1 MIDQQTIDRVI
12 GAAQI
17 VDVVSEFVTL
27 RKRGANYIGLCP
39 FHPDKSP
46 SFSVNPSKNVCKCF
60 SCDQGGSPV
69 TFLMKKEQM
78 TFYEAIRWL
87 GRKYGIEIEE
97 KKMSEEDRQR
107 QTDREGMFN
116 LNEFA
121 QSCFEDDLFNTPEGR
136 NIGLTY
142 FRERGLQDET
152 IHRYHLGY
160 ALENREDLARRAL
173 QRGHKRQYLLDG
185 TGVGLCYGDDP
196 RKTPVCRFAGRVIF
210 PHHSLSGKCIAFAG
224 RILQRV
230 DHAFKKYVNSPES
243 AIYHKSDLP
252 YGLYEA
258 KSAMTKENLCYVV
271 EGNVDVLSMSQ
282 AGFQNVI
289 AASGTALTTEHIR
302 IVKRFTNNCVLM
314 FDADGAGIN
323 AALKSI
329 DLLLLE
335 GMNVR
340 LLLLPQG
347 EDPDSFCRKNSSES
361 VRQYFD
367 QNQQDFITFKT
378 QMLLRGIRPNDPY
391 AKAQVAQ
398 NVCNSLALI
407 ADPITSSILVGQ
419 VSQLLNIGEQ
429 EVMRFVN
436 QAKQNN
442 YQAEVRKMEV
452 EMRREQARLEREE
465 LGITQSSQTDST
477 ATTATT
483 STPANTTDYPD
494 DGFLPPDWDDSIPKN
509 NNQQPIP
516 AGSTPHQPAQTSS
529 TPTSSAPATYGP
541 SRPTDRFE
549 RNIIGLIVRHGG
561 EIFDFVFDN
570 PDTKQKEVYPFRVID
585 FIYSELNNDQV
596 ALQHP
601 LYARMYQMA
610 LDASADSN
618 VVWDSVRFFSNL
630 FNDPEVQHTADNLMQ
645 DRYEA
650 MGTVEHQEQ
659 LDVLVPRS
667 VLELKACIL
676 QTDIDNL
683 TRQLRNPSDPSML
696 NAIMTE
702 LYQKKELMKIFDKQ
716 LGERVVNPLR
726 R

>member
-1 MIDQQTIDRVI
+1 MIDQQTIDRI
-12 GAAQI
+12 IDSAQI

-27 RKRGANYIGLCP
+27 KRRGINYVGLCP

-46 SFSVNPSKNVCKCF
+46 SFYVNPTKNVCKCF
-60 SCDQGGSPV
+60 SCGEGGSPV

-78 TFYEAIRWL
+78 TFYESIRWL

-97 KKMSEEDRQR
+97 KKLNDEERRR

-121 QSCFEDDLFNTPEGR
+121 QKCFEDDLFNTAEGR

-152 IHRYHLGY
+152 IHRFHLGY
-160 ALENREDLARRAL
+160 ALEDKEDLARRAL
-173 QRGHKRQYLLDG
+173 QRAHKREYLLDG

-196 RKTPVCRFAGRVIF
+196 KKTPICRFAGRVIF

-258 KSAMTKENLCYVV
+258 KNAMARENLCYVV

-289 AASGTALTTEHIR
+289 AASGTALTSEHIR
-302 IVKRFTNNCVLM
+302 IIQRFTHNCVLM
-314 FDADGAGIN
+314 FDADGAGIT

-347 EDPDSFCRKNSSES
+347 EDPDSFCRKNNTEQ
-361 VRQYFD
+361 VRQYFE

-378 QMLLRGIRPNDPY
+378 KMLLRGINPNDPY

-398 NVCNSLALI
+398 NVCNSVALI
-407 ADPITSSILVGQ
+407 SDPITSSILVGQ
-419 VSQLLNIGEQ
+419 VSQLLHIGEQ
-429 EVMRFVN
+429 DVMRYVN

-442 YQAEVRKMEV
+442 YQAEVRKMEI
-452 EMRREQARLEREE
+452 EMRREQARREREE
-465 LGITQSSQTDST
+465 LGVKETVPPALSETQNASSS
-477 ATTATT
+477 
-483 STPANTTDYPD
+483 SE
-494 DGFLPPDWDDSIPKN
+494 LPSV
-509 NNQQPIP
+509 QP
-516 AGSTPHQPAQTSS
+516 SQPAPQ
-529 TPTSSAPATYGP
+529 ATQQV
-541 SRPTDRFE
+541 SRLTDRFE
-549 RNIIGLIVRHGG
+549 RNIIKLLVRHGG
-561 EIFDFVFDN
+561 EYFNFQYEDPN
-570 PDTKQKEVYPFRVID
+570 TRQKLSYTYRVID
-585 FIYSELNNDQV
+585 FIYMELGRD
-596 ALQHP
+596 ALDFQHP
-601 LYARMYQMA
+601 LYARIFQIA
-610 LDASADSN
+610 LDATTDSN
-618 VVWDSVRFFSNL
+618 VPWDSVKFFSNY
-630 FNDPEVQHTADNLMQ
+630 FQDPEVQQTAINMMQ

-650 MGTVEHQEQ
+650 LGVVEHNEQ
-659 LDVLVPRS
+659 IEVLVPRS
-667 VLELKACIL
+667 ILELKSCIL
-676 QTDIDNL
+676 QMDIDRL
-683 TRQLRNPSDPSML
+683 MQQLRTPTDPATMQT
-696 NAIMTE
+696 IMTE
-702 LYQKKELMKIFDKQ
+702 LNDKKNLMKLFDKE

>member
-1 MIDQQTIDRVI
+1 MIDQQTIDRI
-12 GAAQI
+12 ISTAQI

-27 RKRGANYIGLCP
+27 RRRGANYIGLCP

-46 SFSVNPSKNVCKCF
+46 SFSVNPVKNVCKCF

-87 GRKYGIEIEE
+87 GKKYGIEVEE
-97 KKMSEEDRQR
+97 KKMSEEDRRR

-116 LNEFA
+116 VNEFA
-121 QSCFEDDLFNTPEGR
+121 QKCFEEDLFNTPEGR

-152 IHRYHLGY
+152 IHRFHLGY
-160 ALENREDLARRAL
+160 ALENREDLARRAM
-173 QRGHKRQYLLDG
+173 QRGHKREYLLDG

-196 RKTPVCRFAGRVIF
+196 RKTPICRFAGRVIF

-258 KSAMTKENLCYVV
+258 KSAMAKENLCYVV

-289 AASGTALTTEHIR
+289 AASGTALTSEHIR
-302 IVKRFTNNCVLM
+302 IINRFTHNCVLM
-314 FDADGAGIN
+314 FDADSAGIN

-347 EDPDSFCRKNSSES
+347 EDPDSFCRKNSSEA
-361 VRQYFD
+361 VRQYFE
-367 QNQQDFITFKT
+367 QNQQDFISFKT
-378 QMLLRGIRPNDPY
+378 RMLLRGINPNDPY

-398 NVCNSLALI
+398 SVCNSLALI

-419 VSQLLNIGEQ
+419 VSQLLNIGETD
-429 EVMRFVN
+429 VMRYVN

-452 EMRREQARLEREE
+452 EMRRELARLDRDE
-465 LGITQSSQTDST
+465 LGITTTVPVNKGQQSNVQI
-477 ATTATT
+477 TT
-483 STPANTTDYPD
+483 SATASSAYDGDVPLPD
-494 DGFLPPDWDDSIPKN
+494 DAFVSDSPGSAPQTPPAGPAPN
-509 NNQQPIP
+509 VQQQPV
-516 AGSTPHQPAQTSS
+516 
-529 TPTSSAPATYGP
+529 
-541 SRPTDRFE
+541 SRLSLPTDRFE
-549 RNIIGLIVRHGG
+549 RTIIALIVRHGG
-561 EIFDFVFDN
+561 EIFDYIYDN
-570 PDTKQKEVYPFRVID
+570 PETKQKEIYPFRVID
-585 FIYSELNNDQV
+585 FIYTELNTDELV
-596 ALQHP
+596 FQHP
-601 LYARMYQMA
+601 LYARMYQKA
-610 LDASADSN
+610 LDASVDAN

-630 FNDPEVQHTADNLMQ
+630 YDDPEAQHMADTLLQ

-650 MGTVEHQEQ
+650 MGMVEHQEN
-659 LDVLVPRS
+659 LDVLVPRAI
-667 VLELKACIL
+667 LELKACIL
-676 QTDIDNL
+676 QMDIDNL
-683 TRQLRNPSDPSML
+683 TRQLRNPGDS
-696 NAIMTE
+696 ATAQKVMTE
-702 LYQKKELMKIFDKQ
+702 LLAKKELMKIFDKE
-716 LGERVVNPLR
+716 LGERVINPLR

>member
-1 MIDQQTIDRVI
+1 
-12 GAAQI
+12 
-17 VDVVSEFVTL
+17 
-27 RKRGANYIGLCP
+27 
-39 FHPDKSP
+39 
-46 SFSVNPSKNVCKCF
+46 
-60 SCDQGGSPV
+60 
-69 TFLMKKEQM
+69 M

-87 GRKYGIEIEE
+87 GRKYGIEVEE
-97 KKMSEEDRQR
+97 KKMTEEDRQR

-121 QSCFEDDLFNTPEGR
+121 QSCFEEDLFNTPEGR
-136 NIGLTY
+136 NIGLAY

-152 IHRYHLGY
+152 IHRFHLGY

-258 KSAMTKENLCYVV
+258 KSAMAKENLCYVV

-302 IVKRFTNNCVLM
+302 IIKRFTHNCVLM
-314 FDADGAGIN
+314 FDADGAGIT

-335 GMNVR
+335 GMNVQ

-347 EDPDSFCRKNSSES
+347 EDPDSFCRKNSSEE
-361 VRQYFD
+361 VRQYFE
-367 QNQQDFITFKT
+367 QNQQDFISFKT
-378 QMLLRGIRPNDPY
+378 KMLMRGIRPNDPY
-391 AKAQVAQ
+391 ARAQVAQ
-398 NVCNSLALI
+398 SVCNSLALI

-429 EVMRFVN
+429 EVMRYVN

-442 YQAEVRKMEV
+442 YQSEVRKMEV
-452 EMRREQARLEREE
+452 EMRREQARMEREE
-465 LGITQSSQTDST
+465 LGITQEFSALTVN
-477 ATTATT
+477 
-483 STPANTTDYPD
+483 TPANTPTVPPGTEYAS
-494 DGFLPPDWDDSIPKN
+494 DGRQLSSEAFASSP
-509 NNQQPIP
+509 
-516 AGSTPHQPAQTSS
+516 QTSQLQ
-529 TPTSSAPATYGP
+529 PTASAPVSYGP

-549 RNIIGLIVRHGG
+549 RTIIGLIVRHGG
-561 EIFDFVFDN
+561 EIFDFLYDN
-570 PDTKQKEVYPFRVID
+570 PDTHQKEVYPFRVID

-630 FNDPEVQHTADNLMQ
+630 FNDPEVQHVADNLMQ

-696 NAIMTE
+696 NVIMTE

>member
-12 GAAQI
+12 SAAQI
-17 VDVVSEFVTL
+17 VDVVGEFVTL

-87 GRKYGIEIEE
+87 GKKYGIEIEE
-97 KKMSEEDRQR
+97 KKMTEEDRKR

-121 QSCFEDDLFNTPEGR
+121 QSCFEEDLFNTPEGR

-152 IHRYHLGY
+152 IHRFHLGY

-196 RKTPVCRFAGRVIF
+196 RKTPICRFAGRVIF

-258 KSAMTKENLCYVV
+258 KTAMTKENLCYVV

-289 AASGTALTTEHIR
+289 AASGTALTSEHIR
-302 IVKRFTNNCVLM
+302 IINRFTHNCVLM

-347 EDPDSFCRKNSSES
+347 EDPDSFCRKNSTEH
-361 VRQYFD
+361 VRQYFE

-378 QMLLRGIRPNDPY
+378 QMLLRGIRPDDPY

-398 NVCNSLALI
+398 SVCNSLALI

-419 VSQLLNIGEQ
+419 VSQLLNIGEK
-429 EVMRFVN
+429 EVMRYVN

-442 YQAEVRKMEV
+442 YQAEVRKMEI

-465 LGITQSSQTDST
+465 LGITQVPEVEPAKTTMTD
-477 ATTATT
+477 
-483 STPANTTDYPD
+483 
-494 DGFLPPDWDDSIPKN
+494 
-509 NNQQPIP
+509 
-516 AGSTPHQPAQTSS
+516 TSS
-529 TPTSSAPATYGP
+529 TVNSTSQSGNGFVPADDDDTNPPYIPPPTAAPAPPPPTTPTAPAPATYGP

-570 PDTKQKEVYPFRVID
+570 PETKQKEVYPFRVID

-596 ALQHP
+596 IFQHP
-601 LYARMYQMA
+601 LYARMYQQA
-610 LDASADSN
+610 LEASADTN
-618 VVWDSVRFFSNL
+618 VVWDSVRFFSNM
-630 FNDPEVQHTADNLMQ
+630 FSDPEVQHTAGNLLQ

-650 MGTVEHQEQ
+650 MGTVERQEQ

-667 VLELKACIL
+667 ILELKACIL
-676 QTDIDNL
+676 QSDIDNL
-683 TRQLRNPSDPSML
+683 TRQLRSPSDPASL
-696 NAIMTE
+696 NAIMAE
-702 LYQKKELMKIFDKQ
+702 LCQKKEIMKIFDKE

>member
-1 MIDQQTIDRVI
+1 MSLEDKLILMIDQQTIDRI
-12 GAAQI
+12 IDSAQI

-27 RKRGANYIGLCP
+27 KRRGINYVGLCP

-46 SFSVNPSKNVCKCF
+46 SFYVNPTKNVCKCF
-60 SCDQGGSPV
+60 SCGEGGSPV

-78 TFYEAIRWL
+78 TFYESIRWL

-97 KKMSEEDRQR
+97 KKLNDEERRR

-121 QSCFEDDLFNTPEGR
+121 QKCFEDDLFNTAEGR

-152 IHRYHLGY
+152 IHRFHLGY
-160 ALENREDLARRAL
+160 ALEDKEDLARRAL
-173 QRGHKRQYLLDG
+173 QRAHKREYLLDG

-196 RKTPVCRFAGRVIF
+196 KKTPICRFAGRVIF

-258 KSAMTKENLCYVV
+258 KNAMARENLCYVV

-289 AASGTALTTEHIR
+289 AASGTALTSEHIR
-302 IVKRFTNNCVLM
+302 IIQRFTHNCVLM
-314 FDADGAGIN
+314 FDADGAGIT

-347 EDPDSFCRKNSSES
+347 EDPDSFCRKNNTEQ
-361 VRQYFD
+361 VRQYFE

-378 QMLLRGIRPNDPY
+378 KMLLRGINPNDPY

-398 NVCNSLALI
+398 NVCNSVALI
-407 ADPITSSILVGQ
+407 SDPITSSILVGQ
-419 VSQLLNIGEQ
+419 VSQLLHIGEQ
-429 EVMRFVN
+429 DVMRYVN

-442 YQAEVRKMEV
+442 YQAEVRKMEI
-452 EMRREQARLEREE
+452 EMRREQARREREE
-465 LGITQSSQTDST
+465 LGVKETVPPALSETQNASSS
-477 ATTATT
+477 
-483 STPANTTDYPD
+483 SE
-494 DGFLPPDWDDSIPKN
+494 LPSV
-509 NNQQPIP
+509 QP
-516 AGSTPHQPAQTSS
+516 SQPAPQ
-529 TPTSSAPATYGP
+529 ATQQV
-541 SRPTDRFE
+541 SRLTDRFE
-549 RNIIGLIVRHGG
+549 RNIIKLLVRHGG
-561 EIFDFVFDN
+561 EYFNFQYEDPN
-570 PDTKQKEVYPFRVID
+570 TRQKLSYTYRVID
-585 FIYSELNNDQV
+585 FIYMELGRD
-596 ALQHP
+596 ALDFQHP
-601 LYARMYQMA
+601 LYARIFQIA
-610 LDASADSN
+610 LDATTDSN
-618 VVWDSVRFFSNL
+618 VPWDSVKFFSNY
-630 FNDPEVQHTADNLMQ
+630 FQDPEVQQTAINMMQ

-650 MGTVEHQEQ
+650 LGVVEHNEQ
-659 LDVLVPRS
+659 IEVLVPRS
-667 VLELKACIL
+667 ILELKSCIL
-676 QTDIDNL
+676 QMDIDRL
-683 TRQLRNPSDPSML
+683 MQQLRTPTDPATMQT
-696 NAIMTE
+696 IMTE
-702 LYQKKELMKIFDKQ
+702 LNDKKNLMKLFDKE

>member
-1 MIDQQTIDRVI
+1 MIDQQTIDRI
-12 GAAQI
+12 IDTSQI

-27 RKRGANYIGLCP
+27 RRRGVNYIGLCP

-46 SFSVNPSKNVCKCF
+46 SFSVNPTKNVCKCF
-60 SCDQGGSPV
+60 SCGEGGSPV

-87 GRKYGIEIEE
+87 GRKYGIEVEE
-97 KKMSEEDRQR
+97 KKMNDEERRR

-116 LNEFA
+116 VNEFA
-121 QSCFEDDLFNTPEGR
+121 QKCFEDDLYNTAEGR

-152 IHRYHLGY
+152 IHRFHLGY
-160 ALENREDLARRAL
+160 ALENREDLARRVL
-173 QRGHKRQYLLDG
+173 QRGHKREYLLDG

-196 RKTPVCRFAGRVIF
+196 KKTPICRFAGRVIF

-258 KSAMTKENLCYVV
+258 KNAMAKENLCYVV

-289 AASGTALTTEHIR
+289 AASGTALTSEHIR
-302 IVKRFTNNCVLM
+302 IIQRFTHNCVLM
-314 FDADGAGIN
+314 FDADGAGIT

-340 LLLLPQG
+340 VLLLPQG
-347 EDPDSFCRKNSSES
+347 EDPDSFCRKNSSEQ
-361 VRQYFD
+361 VRQYF
-367 QNQQDFITFKT
+367 QENQQDFISFKT
-378 QMLLRGIRPNDPY
+378 RMLLRGINLNDPY
-391 AKAQVAQ
+391 AKAQIAQ
-398 NVCNSLALI
+398 SVCNSVALV

-419 VSQLLNIGEQ
+419 VSQLLQIGEHD
-429 EVMRFVN
+429 VMRYVN

-442 YQAEVRKMEV
+442 YQAEVRKMEI
-452 EMRREQARLEREE
+452 EMRREQARREREE
-465 LGITQSSQTDST
+465 LGVKET
-477 ATTATT
+477 
-483 STPANTTDYPD
+483 
-494 DGFLPPDWDDSIPKN
+494 L
-509 NNQQPIP
+509 
-516 AGSTPHQPAQTSS
+516 GSTDEPGSTTPPQVAPGQSPVPQ
-529 TPTSSAPATYGP
+529 TPTPQSPSQGP
-541 SRPTDRFE
+541 SRLTDRFE
-549 RNIIGLIVRHGG
+549 RNLIKLIVRHGG
-561 EIFDFVFDN
+561 DLFDFVFPN
-570 PDTKQKEVYPFRVID
+570 PETQQKEVYTYRVID
-585 FIYSELNNDQV
+585 FIYQELNNDELS
-596 ALQHP
+596 LQHP
-601 LYARMYQMA
+601 LYAKMYQLA
-610 LDASADSN
+610 LDASADIN
-618 VVWDSVRFFSNL
+618 VPFDSVKFFSNM
-630 FNDPEVQHTADNLMQ
+630 FNDPDVQKMAVNLLQ

-650 MGTVEHQEQ
+650 MGVVEHKEQ
-659 LDVLVPRS
+659 LDVLVPRA
-667 VLELKACIL
+667 VLELKSCIL
-676 QTDIDNL
+676 QMDIDNL
-683 TRQLRNPSDPSML
+683 TRMLRSPSDPATIQQIMAEL
-696 NAIMTE
+696 NE
-702 LYQKKELMKIFDKQ
+702 KKNLMKVFDKE

>member
-1 MIDQQTIDRVI
+1 MIEQQTIDRI
-12 GAAQI
+12 IDTSQI

-27 RKRGANYIGLCP
+27 RRRGINYVGLCP

-46 SFSVNPSKNVCKCF
+46 SFYVNPTKNVCKCF
-60 SCDQGGSPV
+60 SCGQGGSPV

-87 GRKYGIEIEE
+87 GNKYGIEVEE
-97 KKMSEEDRQR
+97 KKMNDEERRR

-121 QSCFEDDLFNTPEGR
+121 QKCFEDDLFDTPEGR
-136 NIGLTY
+136 NVGLAY

-152 IHRYHLGY
+152 IHRFHLGY
-160 ALENREDLARRAL
+160 AVEDKENLAKRAL
-173 QRGHKRQYLLDG
+173 QHGHKREYLLDG

-196 RKTPVCRFAGRVIF
+196 KKTPVCRFAGRVIF

-258 KSAMTKENLCYVV
+258 KNAMARENLCYVV

-289 AASGTALTTEHIR
+289 AASGTALTSEHIR
-302 IVKRFTNNCVLM
+302 IIQRFTHNCVLM
-314 FDADGAGIN
+314 FDADGAGIT

-347 EDPDSFCRKNSSES
+347 EDPDSFCRKNSTEA
-361 VRQYFD
+361 VRKYFAET
-367 QNQQDFITFKT
+367 QQDFITFKT
-378 QMLLRGIRPNDPY
+378 RMLLRGINPNDPY

-398 NVCNSLALI
+398 NVCNSVALI
-407 ADPITSSILVGQ
+407 SDPITSSILVGQ
-419 VSQLLNIGEQ
+419 VSQLLHIGEQ
-429 EVMRFVN
+429 DVMRYVN

-442 YQAEVRKMEV
+442 YQAEVRKMEI
-452 EMRREQARLEREE
+452 EMRREQARREREE
-465 LGITQSSQTDST
+465 LGVKDV
-477 ATTATT
+477 
-483 STPANTTDYPD
+483 TPASDAEVA
-494 DGFLPPDWDDSIPKN
+494 S
-509 NNQQPIP
+509 
-516 AGSTPHQPAQTSS
+516 SS
-529 TPTSSAPATYGP
+529 TQAELPLQAAAPAPVPTSQAQPV
-541 SRPTDRFE
+541 SRLTDRFE
-549 RNIIGLIVRHGG
+549 RRICQLIVRHGG
-561 EIFDFVFDN
+561 EIFYFAYTDPQTNEKKTF
-570 PDTKQKEVYPFRVID
+570 PYRVID
-585 FIYSELNNDQV
+585 FIYQELANDQV
-596 ALQHP
+596 TLQHP
-601 LYARMYQMA
+601 LYARIFNLA
-610 LDASADSN
+610 ADATTDAN
-618 VVWDSVRFFSNL
+618 ATWDSVRFFTNL
-630 FNDPEVQHTADNLMQ
+630 YDDPEIQQLSVNLMQ

-650 MGTVEHQEQ
+650 LGIVQHTEN

-667 VLELKACIL
+667 VLELKSCIL
-676 QTDIDNL
+676 QIEID
-683 TRQLRNPSDPSML
+683 QLMNRLRSTSDPVEL
-696 NAIMTE
+696 QQIMTE
-702 LYQKKELMKIFDKQ
+702 LNDRKNVMKIFDKE
-716 LGERVVNPLR
+716 LGERVVNPLHR
-726 R
+726 